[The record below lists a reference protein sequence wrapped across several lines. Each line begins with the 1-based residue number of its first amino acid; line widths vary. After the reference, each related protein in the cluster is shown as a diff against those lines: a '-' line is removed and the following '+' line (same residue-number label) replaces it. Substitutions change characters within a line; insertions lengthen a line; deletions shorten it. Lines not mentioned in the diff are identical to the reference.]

1 MKDGKKME
9 QIATDSVWQRK
20 VKPNYVEREMPRK
33 VSTFVLLN
41 SRKIQELEVPGDF
54 ED

>member
-33 VSTFVLLN
+33 SKHVCTAKL
-41 SRKIQELEVPGDF
+41 
-54 ED
+54 